1 MKKQKL
7 SEMVADNILEMIQ
20 KHQYDEDG
28 FLPSEGK
35 LLEKFEVS
43 RVTVREAVRTL
54 EVRGF
59 VKRIHGKGIK
69 VVDNA
74 TKVLTQSINDMIIQE
89 MITQDDISTLGELL
103 EIRTILEPK
112 GAEMAAERRTE
123 RDIEGLT
130 KCLEIM
136 EKSKIMDD
144 AYYEA
149 DLSFHI
155 KLAAASGNSMLH
167 LLIKAYTSNLRKLII
182 AASKADE
189 PIEQQYHFHRR
200 ILDAVIRKD
209 TKAAFNE
216 MQEHLAVTKA
226 NKDAIQRA
234 RG

>member
-200 ILDAVIRKD
+200 ILEAVIRKD